1 MKGGS
6 SFRDAVTSIHAAGLD
21 PMAWPSALRTL
32 CSLFGAAAADLE
44 VTDKHAMRLVGFHQ
58 HGVAPA
64 CELAYVLEHHKFNSR
79 VRHGLTQRT
88 GDIGFDRQHID
99 EAGMEAD
106 PFYEFLSFADLR
118 YYISAV
124 LVNLP
129 GVFTVLAVHRA
140 AGAGHVGQAEI
151 ALMRRLVP
159 HLQQA
164 HDMNGRL
171 PERMGEDVLES
182 IFHWVPDGVV
192 LVAADGAV
200 HFANRVARLIAA
212 RGDGIGLFKDR
223 IEFSLPS
230 VRRRYEAAL
239 QAVRNLLQGLDND
252 LAAGDFPVPRPG
264 GVPGYL
270 VSVRPVLP
278 GADSTWSALR
288 IMAVVFIRDPLTSCD
303 GQVGE
308 AARQLFGLTEAET
321 NLAEALARGASPT
334 EYAGTRNLSLNTVYT
349 HLRNIKAKTGARRM
363 SELVGRLS
371 GLRAPLLQDK
381 ERQER

>member
-1 MKGGS
+1 MKGGN

-44 VTDKHAMRLVGFHQ
+44 VTDKQAMRLVGFHQ

-64 CELAYVLEHHKFNSR
+64 CELAYALEHHKVNSR

-106 PFYEFLSFADLR
+106 PFYEFLAFADLR
-118 YYISAV
+118 YYVSAV

-129 GVFTVLAVHRA
+129 GIFAVLAIHRA
-140 AGAGHVGQAEI
+140 PRAGHVGQAEI

-171 PERMGEDVLES
+171 PDRMGRDMLES

-230 VRRRYEAAL
+230 ARRRYEAAL
-239 QAVRNLLQGLDND
+239 QAVRDLIQGLDND
-252 LAAGDFPVPRPG
+252 LSAGDFAVPRPG

-270 VSVRPVLP
+270 VSVRPILP

-288 IMAVVFIRDPLTSCD
+288 IMAVVFIRDPLTSRA
-303 GQVGE
+303 GQIGE
-308 AARQLFGLTEAET
+308 AARQLFGLTEAEA
-321 NLAEALARGASPT
+321 NLAEALARGVSPL
-334 EYAGTRNLSLNTVYT
+334 EYARAHNLSLNTVYT
-349 HLRNIKAKTGARRM
+349 HLRHSKAKMGARRM
-363 SELVGRLS
+363 SDLVGRL
-371 GLRAPLLQDK
+371 GELRAPLLRGT
-381 ERQER
+381 ERQDR